1 MQQLAQM
8 AQREQQQQ
16 HHQQPSQQQVQQQ
29 FLQNLQQSQLALN
42 ANQLQHQLIALA
54 GNNANGPFS
63 EQLLNAATG
72 HQLMNHQ
79 ALNGR
84 LHNELEN
91 LEDEEDCCD
100 SDDLTYDE
108 EEDSDFEFD
117 ESEVDGLERP
127 DQTKSGRKLKRFR
140 LFGQSPK
147 LLKKFKN
154 KSLKH
159 QKDKRYTGHN
169 NTTVKPGDTTDAPTA
184 WISMGEGKMLDEDQN
199 LVDQPK
205 SPSEKSL
212 NEEKDKKVF
221 ADEPADAASINSAD
235 KELLSVQKSAS
246 SEKLSAT
253 IATENSTP
261 SLNSSQSSFVQLT
274 TKSTPTTDQQCAG
287 KETPKSSPKSSTS
300 LASKWFGRKSGGDSQ
315 EKPADGKKKTLNKSA
330 PQITQVIYKRK
341 PDLPEKP
348 VGSNGKEA
356 KQEAPLPPAKPRQ
369 LKQTVSV
376 PSDEETDLDDR
387 IYAEINETA
396 LVLEEMKRSLDK
408 NSTERKIIEM
418 ILQQPASLPDKLP
431 SSIDQLKVK

>member
-1 MQQLAQM
+1 MQQ
-8 AQREQQQQ
+8 
-16 HHQQPSQQQVQQQ
+16 
-29 FLQNLQQSQLALN
+29 QLM
-42 ANQLQHQLIALA
+42 ALA
-54 GNNANGPFS
+54 AGGNNANMPFAG
-63 EQLLNAATG
+63 QLLNAAAG
-72 HQLMNHQ
+72 QQLMNHQ

-84 LHNELEN
+84 LQHELEN
-91 LEDEEDCCD
+91 LEDEEDDLCD

-117 ESEVDGLERP
+117 ENEVDGLERP
-127 DQTKSGRKLKRFR
+127 DQTKAGRKLSRFR

-159 QKDKRYTGHN
+159 QKDKRTTGH

-184 WISMGEGKMLDEDQN
+184 WISMGAGKMLDEDQN
-199 LVDQPK
+199 LVDQPQ
-205 SPSEKSL
+205 SPSEKSIS
-212 NEEKDKKVF
+212 EEKDRKTPF
-221 ADEPADAASINSAD
+221 ADEADVCSIKSLD
-235 KELLSVQKSAS
+235 KEQPAKKSAS
-246 SEKLSAT
+246 REKLSAT
-253 IATENSTP
+253 TTAAAAATETSTS

-274 TKSTPTTDQQCAG
+274 TKPAEQPATD
-287 KETPKSSPKSSTS
+287 KDTPKHSPKTSTS
-300 LASKWFGRKSGGDSQ
+300 LASKWFGRKSTGDQ
-315 EKPADGKKKTLNKSA
+315 PEKQSNDGKKKPANKSA

-341 PDLPEKP
+341 PNLPELP
-348 VGSNGKEA
+348 ASSSSSDGKD
-356 KQEAPLPPAKPRQ
+356 QPDAPLPPAKPKA

-418 ILQQPASLPDKLP
+418 ILQQPASDGQLSDP
-431 SSIDQLKVK
+431 LKVK

>member
-1 MQQLAQM
+1 M
-8 AQREQQQQ
+8 
-16 HHQQPSQQQVQQQ
+16 
-29 FLQNLQQSQLALN
+29 N
-42 ANQLQHQLIALA
+42 ANQLQQQLMALA
-54 GNNANGPFS
+54 GNNGNVPFS

-79 ALNGR
+79 AFNGR
-84 LHNELEN
+84 LQNELEN
-91 LEDEEDCCD
+91 LEDEEELCD

-108 EEDSDFEFD
+108 EEDSDFDFD

-127 DQTKSGRKLKRFR
+127 DQTKSSRKLSRFR

-147 LLKKFKN
+147 LLKKFKY
-154 KSLKH
+154 H
-159 QKDKRYTGHN
+159 QKDKRTIGH

-205 SPSEKSL
+205 LPFEKSL
-212 NEEKDKKVF
+212 NEEKDKNVF
-221 ADEPADAASINSAD
+221 VDETDTASIKSTE
-235 KELLSVQKSAS
+235 KEVPAAKKSVSN
-246 SEKLSAT
+246 EKLSSSAAAAET
-253 IATENSTP
+253 ST

-274 TKSTPTTDQQCAG
+274 TKVSDQQATG
-287 KETPKSSPKSSTS
+287 KETPKHSPKSSTS
-300 LASKWFGRKSGGDSQ
+300 LASKWFGRKSGGAEAPEKTADS
-315 EKPADGKKKTLNKSA
+315 KKKAQSKSA

-341 PDLPEKP
+341 PNLPELPEKP
-348 VGSNGKEA
+348 CAANSKEIKQDASLPTTKA
-356 KQEAPLPPAKPRQ
+356 KQ

-418 ILQQPASLPDKLP
+418 ILQQPANVPDNPLA
-431 SSIDQLKVK
+431 SSADQLKVK